1 MLVFFS
7 LVLSLALV
15 CAIAYVLHRHQQR
28 ARVDAV
34 ERERGLPPLD
44 VEVPEL
50 APEAEKAAPDEFE
63 TSTAEPEQ
71 CVKETATT
79 GSEPAP
85 EVAKETKEQNLT
97 NKPEQEASPSPAASP
112 GDWKQVAQSLRNQGD
127 YDAALSACNVAW
139 PQLQGYQQAAII
151 ARAAAR
157 AAKEESRAD
166 WLQTLY
172 RLAAEA
178 SLLHDKVPG
187 VPDLKWQSLS
197 QRFTAEQIAQ
207 IELPWRDLGHEHMRL
222 LNKTDSRQMVDLW
235 GEPERQQSAKAYH
248 RSLFEPSE
256 PA

>member
-15 CAIAYVLHRHQQR
+15 CAIAFVLHRHQQQ

-50 APEAEKAAPDEFE
+50 DPETEQMPSETPESPTLESEQRAMEAATSDSERVPEAEK
-63 TSTAEPEQ
+63 EPNDQ
-71 CVKETATT
+71 D
-79 GSEPAP
+79 
-85 EVAKETKEQNLT
+85 LT
-97 NKPEQEASPSPAASP
+97 QKAEQEAGTSPASP
-112 GDWKQVAQSLRNQGD
+112 GDWKQTAQALKNQGD

-157 AAKEESRAD
+157 ASADQSKAD

-178 SLLHDKVPG
+178 SLLHDKIPG

-222 LNKTDSRQMVDLW
+222 LNKTDGREMVELW
-235 GEPERQQSAKAYH
+235 GEPEHHQSAKAFH
-248 RSLFEPSE
+248 RRLFETPD

>member
-34 ERERGLPPLD
+34 ERERSLPPLD

-50 APEAEKAAPDEFE
+50 EPEAAQSPTEESE
-63 TSTAEPEQ
+63 TSTEEPEQ
-71 CVKETATT
+71 RVTETATT
-79 GSEPAP
+79 DPEPAP
-85 EVAKETKEQNLT
+85 EVEKESREQNHA
-97 NKPEQEASPSPAASP
+97 NKSEQEASPSPAALA
-112 GDWKQVAQSLRNQGD
+112 GDWKQLAQSLKNQGD

-157 AAKEESRAD
+157 AATEESRAD

-207 IELPWRDLGHEHMRL
+207 IELPWRELGHEHMRL